1 MFERVV
7 VSITHLNSLKYRYAK
22 GELKLNQDFVHEGIL
37 GTVFTGRLEEE
48 IVTTRD
54 KISAVIPTVKGSAWV
69 TQVSEV
75 VVDPTDP
82 FPKVKPQDIGLL
94 NNVIYINVF
103 KKYDTH
109 TRCCWKVPN
118 YDTRHA
124 VLSLCLYCLY
134 ISIESSLTTFTRRS
148 NIRP

>member
-1 MFERVV
+1 MRGALGLRGWAGPCVRSGADEASGCLRGPPWVFERVV

-82 FPKVKPQDIGLL
+82 FPKGYTLGDIWA
-94 NNVIYINVF
+94 
-103 KKYDTH
+103 
-109 TRCCWKVPN
+109 C
-118 YDTRHA
+118 
-124 VLSLCLYCLY
+124 
-134 ISIESSLTTFTRRS
+134 
-148 NIRP
+148 